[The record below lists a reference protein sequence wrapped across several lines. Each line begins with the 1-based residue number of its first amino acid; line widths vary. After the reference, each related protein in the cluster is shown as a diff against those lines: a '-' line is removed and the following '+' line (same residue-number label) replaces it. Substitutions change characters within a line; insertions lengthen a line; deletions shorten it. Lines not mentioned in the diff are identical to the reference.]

1 MSSCIRAHAI
11 TLVRREIAHGAV
23 APIVHQFAAFM
34 FLGDI
39 CVVEAEARQKLD
51 SRDTKT
57 FQIRN
62 FFDQSQISAWM
73 FNATGRTLGE
83 APDMHF
89 INDRIGHRT
98 PQRLI
103 PFPVVIVCVNDNA
116 AHAAMQ
122 VVAGRA
128 SSSAIPKSQTVA
140 F

>member
-51 SRDTKT
+51 SRNTKT

-83 APDMHF
+83 TPDMHF
-89 INDRIGHRT
+89 INDRIGHRAF
-98 PQRLI
+98 QGLV
-103 PFPVVIVCVNDNA
+103 PFPVVVVGVNDNA
-116 AHAAMQ
+116 AHAAVQ
-122 VVAGRA
+122 VVAGCA
-128 SSSAIPKSQTVA
+128 GSSAIPEGKTIS